1 MSNPVFDFRRRAREA
16 MLAEKFEPD
25 FPAAAVQEANA
36 ANPASAAQGAADLR
50 SLLWSSIDNA
60 DSRDLDQ
67 IEWAEELP
75 DGRIRCLV
83 GIADVSGTVQP
94 GSACDL
100 HARRNATSV
109 YSGGPVF
116 PMLPER
122 LSTDLTSLGPNADR
136 STVVMEFIVDSKGGV
151 ECADVFPALTRNRAQ
166 LNYDA
171 VGRWLE
177 GNADS
182 PSAAPASADLCAQLR
197 LQAEAAS
204 RLKRFRREQGALT
217 LGGVEYAPIIVDN
230 EVRGFR
236 ADAGNPARDIIESFM
251 IAANESMAR
260 YLRRRN
266 SLCLRRVVRT
276 PKRWDRIQAL
286 AAEHGVKLP
295 PQPDPK
301 PLGEFLL
308 AQRQADPDHFPELS
322 LAVLKAMGP
331 GEYIVERP
339 GSEHVGHFG
348 LAAEDYTHATAPN
361 RRYADLIMQRLLKAS
376 IDGVPAPF
384 TEPELAQLALH
395 CTERESAARHVERL
409 MKKIAAALMLQRRV
423 GETFSAIVTGATEKG
438 VFARLLGA
446 PAEGRIVRGE
456 HGLDVGAKT
465 RARLIGVDV
474 NKGFIDLARV

>member
-1 MSNPVFDFRRRAREA
+1 MPKPTFDFQRRAREA

-25 FPAAAVQEANA
+25 FPDAALQEADA
-36 ANPASAAQGAADLR
+36 AKPAPTPTGAVDLR
-50 SLLWSSIDNA
+50 ALLWSSIDNA

-67 IEWAEELP
+67 IECAEGLP

-83 GIADVSGTVQP
+83 AIADVSGTVQP

-100 HARRNATSV
+100 HARRNATSI

-116 PMLPER
+116 SMLAER
-122 LSTDLTSLGPNADR
+122 LSTDVTSLVPNGDR
-136 STVVMEFIVDSKGGV
+136 AAVVMEFMVDSSGGV
-151 ECADVFPALTRNRAQ
+151 ECADVFPALTRNQAQ

-171 VGRWLE
+171 VGRWLD
-177 GNADS
+177 GKADS
-182 PSAAPASADLCAQLR
+182 PAAGTASAELCAQLR
-197 LQAEAAS
+197 LQAEAAA

-217 LGGVEYAPIIVDN
+217 LGGVEYAPIIVDDKV
-230 EVRGFR
+230 EGFR
-236 ADAGNPARDIIESFM
+236 ADADNPARDIIESFM

-295 PQPDPK
+295 AQPDPR

-308 AQRQADPDHFPELS
+308 AQRQADPDYFPELS

-339 GSEHVGHFG
+339 GTEHVGHFG

-376 IDGVPAPF
+376 IAGGPAPF
-384 TEPELAQLALH
+384 SEPELAQLALH
-395 CTERESAARHVERL
+395 CTEREAAARHVERL
-409 MKKIAAALMLQRRV
+409 MKKIAAALLLQSRI
-423 GETFSAIVTGATEKG
+423 GESFGAIDTGATEKG

-456 HGLDVGAKT
+456 QGLDVG
-465 RARLIGVDV
+465 
-474 NKGFIDLARV
+474 